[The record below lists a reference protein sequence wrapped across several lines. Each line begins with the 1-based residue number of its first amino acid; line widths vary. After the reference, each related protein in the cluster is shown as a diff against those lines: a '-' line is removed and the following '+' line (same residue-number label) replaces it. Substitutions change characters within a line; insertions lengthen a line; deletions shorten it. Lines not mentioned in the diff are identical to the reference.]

1 MGIVAEVAVEV
12 NIIRLKEIDVH
23 ICGTCTVKMLLLNF
37 FCHGTL
43 SHDYLRRLLE
53 TKMDSNNKLFLS
65 FSGTQKLV
73 LLENSVIWKWE
84 VLE

>member
-1 MGIVAEVAVEV
+1 MFNTSKSGMSNTYNCMGIVAVEV

-43 SHDYLRRLLE
+43 SYDYLRRLLE
-53 TKMDSNNKLFLS
+53 TKMDSNN
-65 FSGTQKLV
+65 
-73 LLENSVIWKWE
+73 
-84 VLE
+84 

>member
-1 MGIVAEVAVEV
+1 MIIESYKYIYIDMLYRIVAEVAVEV

-53 TKMDSNNKLFLS
+53 TKMDSNN
-65 FSGTQKLV
+65 
-73 LLENSVIWKWE
+73 
-84 VLE
+84 

>member
-1 MGIVAEVAVEV
+1 MFNTSKSGMSNTYCMGIVEEVAVEV

-37 FCHGTL
+37 FCHVTL

-53 TKMDSNNKLFLS
+53 TKMDSNN
-65 FSGTQKLV
+65 
-73 LLENSVIWKWE
+73 
-84 VLE
+84 

>member
-23 ICGTCTVKMLLLNF
+23 ICGTCTCTCTVKMLLLNF

-53 TKMDSNNKLFLS
+53 TKMDSNN
-65 FSGTQKLV
+65 
-73 LLENSVIWKWE
+73 
-84 VLE
+84 